1 MTTLLRRA
9 LRTVSLL
16 AAGFFL
22 PCMQAQ
28 STVYKC
34 VDERGRVEFTDSN
47 KRGCKPLDLPG
58 FIASPPLRQPPARQA
73 GAAPGAPR
81 AAAPALPSPA
91 GFPRVDASEQRAR
104 DDDRRGI
111 LNEELRGEE
120 KKLAELKRAGNGG
133 PEQRDD
139 LARTERNIAALKREI
154 ANIR

>member
-1 MTTLLRRA
+1 
-9 LRTVSLL
+9 
-16 AAGFFL
+16 
-22 PCMQAQ
+22 
-28 STVYKC
+28 
-34 VDERGRVEFTDSN
+34 
-47 KRGCKPLDLPG
+47 
-58 FIASPPLRQPPARQA
+58 
-73 GAAPGAPR
+73 
-81 AAAPALPSPA
+81 
-91 GFPRVDASEQRAR
+91 VDASEQRAR